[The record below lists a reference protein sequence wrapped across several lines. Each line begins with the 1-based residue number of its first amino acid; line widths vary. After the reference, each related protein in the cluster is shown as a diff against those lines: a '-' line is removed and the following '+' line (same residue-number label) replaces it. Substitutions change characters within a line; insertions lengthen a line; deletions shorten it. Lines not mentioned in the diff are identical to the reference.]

1 MKFEKEYLDLFLVP
15 TGLWIMFSYHLFLL
29 YRVLRYPQTTVIGY
43 ENHNKM
49 AWVERMM
56 QTETRDLGSALA
68 VISNNTT
75 AATFLGSMCITL
87 SSLIGTWVAGSAQN
101 IFVSR
106 LIFGDTSQT
115 TMSMKYISLLSFF
128 LVAFVSFVQ
137 SARYFVHAN
146 FLISTPNSDIP
157 VKYVQLAVIRG
168 SNFWSLGLR
177 ALYFAIIL
185 LLWIFGPIPM
195 FAASV
200 IMVLFLHVVDTNS
213 LPLHQYGKPPLGQRM
228 LGR

>member
-137 SARYFVHAN
+137 SAR
-146 FLISTPNSDIP
+146 
-157 VKYVQLAVIRG
+157 G